1 MAKKYNHEKQSRKD
15 TKPKAEG
22 FERKAPRLT
31 PNSPN
36 PDENRS
42 YSKAGGLKKKMLAKK
57 EKEESKKS
65 RFFQKNDG
73 VKFESR
79 KRTDERTSTGD
90 GSSRPVS
97 GTSRSGFR
105 PRTEEGRPFVKESS
119 FKKREGFREKS
130 AYSPEAG
137 KRQDDD
143 SWATEGRSRSS
154 FNSRTEDRPP
164 FEKGSGFKK
173 KEDFREKDSYTSE
186 GGSKKDED
194 GWVSAGKSRAGFN
207 KPRTDDRPPFEKGS
221 GFKKREDRP
230 ERGKD
235 TRETGKNTRN
245 NRADSGR
252 RPRYNEDVM
261 KSKLP
266 VKVREKVVKQESKH
280 TDGTIRLNRY
290 IANAG
295 ICSRREADDLIAEG
309 KVSVN
314 GKVVTELGSRVMP
327 EDTVTYNN
335 KVLER
340 ENFVYVLLNKPKDF
354 ITTTDD
360 PEERK
365 TVMDIIAEA
374 ADERIYPVGRLDRK
388 TTGLLLL
395 TNDGKLAEKLSH
407 PSGKISKI
415 YQAELDKPISEEHF
429 DAISAGFE
437 LEDGFIKPDELALI
451 TPDAEV
457 VGIKIHSGK
466 NRIVRRIFE
475 HFGYKVQKLDRTV
488 YAGLTKKELP
498 RGKWRYLSEKEV
510 IKLKYLT

>member
-15 TKPKAEG
+15 PKSKVDS
-22 FERKAPRLT
+22 FEKKAPRLI

-42 YSKAGGLKKKMLAKK
+42 YSKADGLKKKMLAKK
-57 EKEESKKS
+57 EKEESKKPRHFAKS
-65 RFFQKNDG
+65 EGAKFDG
-73 VKFESR
+73 R
-79 KRTDERTSTGD
+79 KRTDERTSSE
-90 GSSRPVS
+90 GSGRPFA
-97 GTSRSGFR
+97 GTSRAGFK
-105 PRTEEGRPFVKESS
+105 PRTEEGRPFVKGGG
-119 FKKREGFREKS
+119 FKKPEGFREKNT
-130 AYSPEAG
+130 YSPEAR

-143 SWATEGRSRSS
+143 SWATESRSRTS
-154 FNSRTEDRPP
+154 FNARTEDRLP
-164 FEKGSGFKK
+164 
-173 KEDFREKDSYTSE
+173 SE

-194 GWVSAGKSRAGFN
+194 GWESAGKGRSGFT
-207 KPRTDDRPPFEKGS
+207 PRTEGKPPFEKGS
-221 GFKKREDRP
+221 GFKKRE
-230 ERGKD
+230 ERYEKGKD
-235 TRETGKNTRN
+235 TRETSKNSRN

-327 EDTVTYNN
+327 EDTVTYEN

-360 PEERK
+360 PAERK

-457 VGIKIHSGK
+457 VGIQIHSGK

-475 HFGYKVQKLDRTV
+475 HFGYTVKKLDRTV